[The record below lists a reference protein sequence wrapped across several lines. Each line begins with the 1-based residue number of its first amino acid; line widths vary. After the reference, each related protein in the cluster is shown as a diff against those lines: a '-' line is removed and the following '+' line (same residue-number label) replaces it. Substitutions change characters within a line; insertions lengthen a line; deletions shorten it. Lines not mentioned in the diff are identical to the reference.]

1 MWAEESGRASER
13 VNESAR
19 AYTHFQL
26 SMKYTTK
33 LPNAKCKIRIMEI
46 EFGVI
51 ITIICV
57 LWLGVILI
65 IQSHP
70 FDAVEAYVCHLFGMW
85 NALNVKWNVARVL
98 WVCKIETTMNK
109 HNNNNY
115 VLDVKIDCDG
125 HKMMQFEYTKCADI
139 LWMRHFELV
148 ATATTTIINWN
159 WIKAL
164 HWKHHKPCWFFS
176 SNRMMDGWIGGMVG
190 VVVKEKTNEMQIKR
204 KWNVKHTQI
213 ERLHSY
219 MPKVAQWVW
228 IPQCTLSQ
236 STLSPMCRL

>member
-1 MWAEESGRASER
+1 MNLHWIFWFAAPCMCWYRFSMCRFITSCNPLPQMRQLTDSILGVNTLIVPVYVSWREWASHRASEP
-13 VNESAR
+13 AR

-109 HNNNNY
+109 H
-115 VLDVKIDCDG
+115 
-125 HKMMQFEYTKCADI
+125 
-139 LWMRHFELV
+139 
-148 ATATTTIINWN
+148 TTT
-159 WIKAL
+159 
-164 HWKHHKPCWFFS
+164 
-176 SNRMMDGWIGGMVG
+176 
-190 VVVKEKTNEMQIKR
+190 
-204 KWNVKHTQI
+204 
-213 ERLHSY
+213 
-219 MPKVAQWVW
+219 
-228 IPQCTLSQ
+228 
-236 STLSPMCRL
+236 MC

>member
-1 MWAEESGRASER
+1 MWVKESGRASER

-98 WVCKIETTMNK
+98 WV
-109 HNNNNY
+109 Y
-115 VLDVKIDCDG
+115 KIDTRAIG
-125 HKMMQFEYTKCADI
+125 RLKCARRANRHQHCNCI
-139 LWMRHFELV
+139 HIRIFAITIWMLWNFNL
-148 ATATTTIINWN
+148 
-159 WIKAL
+159 L
-164 HWKHHKPCWFFS
+164 
-176 SNRMMDGWIGGMVG
+176 
-190 VVVKEKTNEMQIKR
+190 KEQQQQQQQ
-204 KWNVKHTQI
+204 QI
-213 ERLHSY
+213 EIEW
-219 MPKVAQWVW
+219 KGATE
-228 IPQCTLSQ
+228 IP
-236 STLSPMCRL
+236 